1 MTDSVLRS
9 SAGMAVGTVLSRVT
23 GLLRDIAMTA
33 ALGFYLVSDA
43 FSLGNTLPNII
54 YILVVGG
61 ALNAVFIPQLVRHMA
76 DDADAGKAFADRL
89 LTATGTLLLLLS
101 LFAIAAAPLIVR
113 LYTPAEMT
121 TEQFELAVAFARLCL
136 PQIFFYGAYT
146 MLQQVLNARGK
157 FAAAMFAPIANNLV
171 AIVIFVGFLLV
182 VKPDSEKLTSLSP
195 LQTWWLGAG
204 TTLGVLVQAAVLFV
218 PLLRTGYKFQ
228 LRFDW
233 RESGLGKAAKLAGW
247 TIGLVLA
254 NQISYVVITRIAT
267 SANLVAAANGDVAT
281 GLTTYQKAH
290 LIFVLPHSVIAVSL
304 VTALLPMMS
313 KLAHSKDF
321 TELGRQISKYVGILI
336 SVMLPVSV
344 LLGMTGPDLAA
355 VMFGYGAAGI
365 DAARATGMV
374 VSALA
379 LGLPAYSLLYVLY
392 RAWYAQENTRTPF
405 FIAVI
410 LNLLNVGLAI
420 GFSAGVDNFA
430 RVTALGIAYSVA
442 YNLVV
447 ILAWIWLRRTGIG
460 LETKRNF
467 VTGLKVLAA
476 SSVMAL
482 WVVLLPDISDTV
494 QAKMLLELML
504 EWGSG
509 LAIFLLFAKLFRIT
523 EIQQVLSTLAG
534 KFARN

>member
-1 MTDSVLRS
+1 
-9 SAGMAVGTVLSRVT
+9 
-23 GLLRDIAMTA
+23 
-33 ALGFYLVSDA
+33 
-43 FSLGNTLPNII
+43 
-54 YILVVGG
+54 
-61 ALNAVFIPQLVRHMA
+61 
-76 DDADAGKAFADRL
+76 
-89 LTATGTLLLLLS
+89 
-101 LFAIAAAPLIVR
+101 
-113 LYTPAEMT
+113 
-121 TEQFELAVAFARLCL
+121 
-136 PQIFFYGAYT
+136 
-146 MLQQVLNARGK
+146 
-157 FAAAMFAPIANNLV
+157 
-171 AIVIFVGFLLV
+171 
-182 VKPDSEKLTSLSP
+182 
-195 LQTWWLGAG
+195 
-204 TTLGVLVQAAVLFV
+204 LGVLLQAAVLFI

-321 TELGRQISKYVGILI
+321 AELGRQISKYVGILI

-392 RAWYAQENTRTPF
+392 RAWYSQENTRTPF

-410 LNLLNVGLAI
+410 LNLLNVALAI

-460 LETKRNF
+460 LETKRNL

-476 SSVMAL
+476 SAVMAL
-482 WVVLLPDISDTV
+482 WVIWLPDLSDTV
-494 QAKMLLELML
+494 QSKMLLELAL
-504 EWGSG
+504 EWVSG
-509 LAIFLLFAKLFRIT
+509 LAIFLLLAKLFKIT

>member
-247 TIGLVLA
+247 TIGLVLV

-482 WVVLLPDISDTV
+482 WVVWLPDISDTV
-494 QAKMLLELML
+494 QSKMLLELML